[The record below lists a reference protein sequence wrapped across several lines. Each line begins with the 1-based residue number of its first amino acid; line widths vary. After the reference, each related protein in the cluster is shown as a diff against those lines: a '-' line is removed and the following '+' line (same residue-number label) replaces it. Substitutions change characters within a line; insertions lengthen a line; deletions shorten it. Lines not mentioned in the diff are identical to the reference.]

1 VTRRAWIVV
10 GGVVGAVVAVNV
22 LLVVLDRLT
31 EKPSGPAS
39 SSYATAPH
47 GLAAYADLLRR
58 AGHPVVRL
66 RDVPAEADLDPA
78 STVVVLDP
86 ESPDVADAEA
96 LRAFVEGGGRLLA
109 GGALPNAWLD
119 ELVDVEPTWSG
130 APVRE
135 SVPLAP
141 LGDVSGVRTVR
152 AAGPGS
158 WSGTGEALPAAGD
171 AGRTLLAV
179 ASPGRGRLVLLADA
193 SPLQNRL
200 LDEADNAALGL
211 ALAGPRRRPVAFV
224 ESVHGYGPAA
234 GLTAIPER
242 WLFALGGLVLAVLVF
257 MVARGRRLGPPERE
271 DRALPPPR
279 REYVESLA
287 AVLARTKRPGE
298 AAEPVRAEARARI
311 AARAGLDA
319 DPGDGALREAGR
331 RLGLSEPELAA
342 VLEGGGDVVTAGRT
356 LAKLGAGD
364 GR

>member
-10 GGVVGAVVAVNV
+10 GGIIGAVVAVNA
-22 LLVVLDRLT
+22 LLVVLERLT
-31 EKPSGPAS
+31 EEPSGPAS

-58 AGHPVVRL
+58 AGHSVVRL
-66 RDVPAEADLDPA
+66 RDVPGEADLDPA

-86 ESPDVADAEA
+86 ESPNVSDAEA
-96 LRAFVEGGGRLLA
+96 LRAFVEAGGRLLA
-109 GGALPNAWLD
+109 GGALSDVWLD

-141 LGDVSGVRTVR
+141 LREVAGVRTVR
-152 AAGPGS
+152 AVGLGS
-158 WSGTGEALPAAGD
+158 WSRTGEALPAVGD
-171 AGRTLLAV
+171 ADRTLLAV

-200 LDEADNAALGL
+200 LDEADNAVLGL
-211 ALAGPRRRPVAFV
+211 ALAGPRGRPVAFV

-234 GLTAIPER
+234 GVAAIPER

-287 AVLARTKRPGE
+287 AVLARTKRPGD

-311 AARAGLDA
+311 AVRAGLDSE
-319 DPGDGALREAGR
+319 PGDGALREAGR
-331 RLGLSEPELAA
+331 SLGLTEPELNA
-342 VLEGGGDVVTAGRT
+342 VLGAGGDVVAAGRT
-356 LAKLGAGD
+356 LVRLGAED

>member
-1 VTRRAWIVV
+1 MTRRAWLVV
-10 GGVVGAVVAVNV
+10 GAIVGAVVAVNV
-22 LLVVLDRLT
+22 LLVVLDRLAP
-31 EKPSGPAS
+31 EPSGPAS

-66 RDVPAEADLDPA
+66 REVPGEADLDPA

-86 ESPDVADAEA
+86 ETPDVADAEA
-96 LRAFVEGGGRLLA
+96 LRVFVEAGGRLLA
-109 GGALPNAWLD
+109 GGAFADAWLD
-119 ELVDVEPTWSG
+119 ELVDLEPTWSG

-135 SVPLAP
+135 GVPLAP
-141 LGDVSGVRTVR
+141 LREVAGVRTVR

-158 WSGTGEALPAAGD
+158 WSTLGEALPALGD
-171 AGRTLLAV
+171 ADRALLAV

-211 ALAGPRRRPVAFV
+211 ALAGPRGRPVAFV

-234 GLTAIPER
+234 GVRAIPER
-242 WLFALGGLVLAVLVF
+242 WLFALGGLVLAALVF

-287 AVLARTKRPGE
+287 ALLARTARPGD
-298 AAEPVRAEARARI
+298 AAEPVRAEVRARI
-311 AARAGLDA
+311 AARAGLDPA
-319 DPGDGALREAGR
+319 PGDGALREAGR
-331 RLGLSEPELAA
+331 RLGLTDPELTA
-342 VLEGGGDVVTAGRT
+342 VLDGGDVVTAGRT
-356 LAKLGAGD
+356 LARLGGED